1 MCGPF
6 APTPKLTGKAAK
18 KFIEEMDK
26 ASEKNISRERIL
38 KAKELYEALFK
49 GKKF

>member
-26 ASEKNISRERIL
+26 ASEKKYFQRKDIKSKR
-38 KAKELYEALFK
+38 AL
-49 GKKF
+49 

>member
-6 APTPKLTGKAAK
+6 ASTPKLTGENAK

-26 ASEKNISRERIL
+26 AS
-38 KAKELYEALFK
+38 AKDVSKEEVLEAKRLYEALFK
-49 GKKF
+49 NK